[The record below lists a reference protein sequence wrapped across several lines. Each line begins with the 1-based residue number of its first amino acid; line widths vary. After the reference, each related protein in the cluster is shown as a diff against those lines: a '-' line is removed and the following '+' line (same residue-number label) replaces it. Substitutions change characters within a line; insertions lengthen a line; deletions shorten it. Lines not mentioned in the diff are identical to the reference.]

1 MKTPKTDFSIVF
13 TRLRAILQ
21 EHAPK
26 FRVSVDTADHY
37 CLEIPYSKMFK
48 KAFPVAWVNVSKSYV
63 SFHYMPVYF
72 APTLQKGLSSK
83 LKARMQGKSCF
94 NFKTVD
100 EALFEELRQLT
111 IKGFELSKK
120 MNVI

>member
-1 MKTPKTDFSIVF
+1 MKTPKADFPIIF

-21 EHAPK
+21 EHASK
-26 FRVSVDTADHY
+26 FHVSVDKADHY

-48 KAFPVAWVNVSKSYV
+48 KSFPVAWVKLSKSYV

-72 APTLQKGLSSK
+72 APTLQKSLSPG

-100 EALFEELRQLT
+100 DALFEELRQLT
-111 IKGFELSKK
+111 RKGFELSKK

>member
-1 MKTPKTDFSIVF
+1 MKTPKTDFPIIF

-21 EHAPK
+21 EHATK
-26 FRVSVDTADHY
+26 FRVSVDASDHY
-37 CLEIPYSKMFK
+37 CLEISHSKMFK

-63 SFHYMPVYF
+63 SFHYMPIYF
-72 APTLQKGLSSK
+72 APVLKKDLSSG

-111 IKGFELSKK
+111 NKGFELSKK
-120 MNVI
+120 MNVV

>member
-1 MKTPKTDFSIVF
+1 
-13 TRLRAILQ
+13 
-21 EHAPK
+21 
-26 FRVSVDTADHY
+26 
-37 CLEIPYSKMFK
+37 MFK
-48 KAFPVAWVNVSKSYV
+48 KAFPVAWVTISKSYV

-72 APTLQKGLSSK
+72 APILQKNLSSG

-100 EALFEELRQLT
+100 GALFEELRQLT
-111 IKGFELSKK
+111 NKGFELSKK